1 MFCCGQY
8 KDNANDCIWSF
19 LFFKRWERNERIP
32 QSTISELLILLEN
45 KLFNCMMIMVQRENH
60 YYSHHWSKCE
70 NHSCV
75 LYPSPYLA
83 ALLRALARCV

>member
-1 MFCCGQY
+1 MPMIASGAFFSLKGG
-8 KDNANDCIWSF
+8 KEMKEF
-19 LFFKRWERNERIP
+19 LRAP
-32 QSTISELLILLEN
+32 SQSTISELLILLEN

-70 NHSCV
+70 NYSCV
-75 LYPSPYLA
+75 LYPSPYLP